1 MKEEETSKVD
11 FIGDD
16 LERNS
21 SGSET
26 GYKQKVDVEDFTNH
40 NAAVAAEDVGVEEKA
55 ARASADE
62 AYMIAGEIAMDFT
75 KEEEEN
81 VKRKLDKRIP
91 AFCAAV
97 YFLQFMDKTLL
108 NYASITGLPI
118 KGLEYNQVSA
128 GFYYGF
134 MFFVFP
140 SAWLSQR
147 FPWGVTKYLGL
158 NVILWGITLALSA
171 ISPHF
176 APFFVLRI
184 LLGMFESTVTP
195 ILLSTIVAFYRK
207 EEQATR
213 ICVFYSMNGLTQV
226 IGPLIA
232 YGTTYGG
239 GAFGESGAWRLLYI
253 IFGILTVIVGVI
265 VTLFMPNNPMA
276 ASFLNDHEK
285 RIALERVRGNASG
298 TAQRHFKWSQVK
310 EAVFEL
316 RIWLVLAFV
325 ILTSIP
331 NGGLSSFSSKILKG
345 FGYSTRQTLLIGM
358 PKGAFEFVIIILSA
372 WLSDRYSERML
383 PIMIALIPT
392 IVGAAILVGYGEES
406 AALHHRG
413 AVVFAVYLTA
423 TFGASLSI
431 VYAWNAT
438 NIGGSSK
445 KTAAY
450 AANMFAFGVGNIAGS
465 FVFRDEDA
473 PQYIPGKS
481 ATLVSL
487 ILAAIVAVWIRWL
500 VSRANARKRQQV
512 LELQQSNGWNEEEV
526 QKQRDAWAF
535 RDLTDGQ
542 NPFFIYAS

>member
-1 MKEEETSKVD
+1 
-11 FIGDD
+11 
-16 LERNS
+16 
-21 SGSET
+21 
-26 GYKQKVDVEDFTNH
+26 
-40 NAAVAAEDVGVEEKA
+40 
-55 ARASADE
+55 
-62 AYMIAGEIAMDFT
+62 
-75 KEEEEN
+75 
-81 VKRKLDKRIP
+81 
-91 AFCAAV
+91 
-97 YFLQFMDKTLL
+97 
-108 NYASITGLPI
+108 
-118 KGLEYNQVSA
+118 
-128 GFYYGF
+128 
-134 MFFVFP
+134 
-140 SAWLSQR
+140 
-147 FPWGVTKYLGL
+147 
-158 NVILWGITLALSA
+158 
-171 ISPHF
+171 
-176 APFFVLRI
+176 
-184 LLGMFESTVTP
+184 
-195 ILLSTIVAFYRK
+195 
-207 EEQATR
+207 
-213 ICVFYSMNGLTQV
+213 MNGLTQV

-276 ASFLNDHEK
+276 ASFLNEREK
-285 RIALERVRGNASG
+285 RIALERVRDNASG

-358 PKGAFEFVIIILSA
+358 PKGGFEFVIIILSA
-372 WLSDRYSERML
+372 WLSDKYSERML

-392 IVGAAILVGYGEES
+392 IVGAAILVGYGDES

-450 AANMFAFGVGNIAGS
+450 AANMFAFAIGNIAGS
-465 FVFRDEDA
+465 FVFRDE
-473 PQYIPGKS
+473 
-481 ATLVSL
+481 
-487 ILAAIVAVWIRWL
+487 
-500 VSRANARKRQQV
+500 
-512 LELQQSNGWNEEEV
+512 E
-526 QKQRDAWAF
+526 
-535 RDLTDGQ
+535 
-542 NPFFIYAS
+542 